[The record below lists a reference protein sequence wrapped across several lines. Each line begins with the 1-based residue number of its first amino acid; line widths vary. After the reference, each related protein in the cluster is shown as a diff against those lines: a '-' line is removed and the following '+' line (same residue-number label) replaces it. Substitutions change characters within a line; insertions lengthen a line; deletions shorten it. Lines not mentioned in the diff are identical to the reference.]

1 MKKKFLFLF
10 FLIYS
15 LSFSLTKAEIE
26 KEIQKDKIE
35 TIKNVQNLAQTKQRQ
50 HIVATVFTA
59 DSILA
64 ELPKYNRP
72 FNVGTLVLI
81 FPSMEAINN
90 YLPQVAKLVDRV
102 EVYILD
108 GEVTED
114 YLQDR
119 DYEDFINKNLE
130 EKLRAIPNIM
140 VVKTEVE
147 KEDLGRIVEESF
159 LDSSKNKNSIL
170 KKYFNINQ

>member
-1 MKKKFLFLF
+1 M
-10 FLIYS
+10 
-15 LSFSLTKAEIE
+15 
-26 KEIQKDKIE
+26 
-35 TIKNVQNLAQTKQRQ
+35 
-50 HIVATVFTA
+50 
-59 DSILA
+59 
-64 ELPKYNRP
+64 PKYNRP

-108 GEVTED
+108 GEVTEE

-119 DYEDFINKNLE
+119 DYEDFIKKNLK

-140 VVKTEVE
+140 VVKTGW
-147 KEDLGRIVEESF
+147 KGRFRKNCWRKFF
-159 LDSSKNKNSIL
+159 LTI
-170 KKYFNINQ
+170 